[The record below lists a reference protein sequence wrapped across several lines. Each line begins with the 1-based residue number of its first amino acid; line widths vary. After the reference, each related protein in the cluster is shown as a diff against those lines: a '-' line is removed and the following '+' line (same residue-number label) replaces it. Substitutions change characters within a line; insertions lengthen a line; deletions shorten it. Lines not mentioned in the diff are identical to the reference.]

1 MRGGN
6 RDAASRESANQVY
19 CEVRAR
25 ALDALILVGRAY
37 EQIARRVDRKKFSQV
52 GRSVALLHAGS
63 VPPPYVLV
71 GASGLGGSDPSP
83 VEQTSGHSGR
93 PPCVQRL
100 QCSGVCREASVR
112 RLPGAMLVDS
122 AHEDHGR
129 YEPRATR
136 APVNRLPPAI
146 RTVLCAAVPVAAQVG
161 GVRFLLHRS
170 DPRRDAAPGFAVEQ
184 AATSRVLSCK
194 PNHLSWLRGAMRGRR
209 ARPKRTPRVIL
220 AIVH

>member
-1 MRGGN
+1 MGDCVRVEAVGRAAVGRTEGAGIAEHTQMRGGN

-25 ALDALILVGRAY
+25 ALVALILVGRTY
-37 EQIARRVDRKKFSQV
+37 EQIARRVDRKKFSQR

-112 RLPGAMLVDS
+112 
-122 AHEDHGR
+122 
-129 YEPRATR
+129 
-136 APVNRLPPAI
+136 
-146 RTVLCAAVPVAAQVG
+146 
-161 GVRFLLHRS
+161 
-170 DPRRDAAPGFAVEQ
+170 
-184 AATSRVLSCK
+184 SC
-194 PNHLSWLRGAMRGRR
+194 RGRCSWIR
-209 ARPKRTPRVIL
+209 RTRIKEVTNQEL
-220 AIVH
+220 LGRR

>member
-1 MRGGN
+1 VRGGSDCMGDCVRVEAVWRAAVGRTEGAGIAEHTQMRGGN
-6 RDAASRESANQVY
+6 RDAASSESANQVY

-25 ALDALILVGRAY
+25 ALVALILVGRAY

-112 RLPGAMLVDS
+112 SCRRRCSWIRRTRIKDVTNQELL
-122 AHEDHGR
+122 GR
-129 YEPRATR
+129 
-136 APVNRLPPAI
+136 
-146 RTVLCAAVPVAAQVG
+146 
-161 GVRFLLHRS
+161 
-170 DPRRDAAPGFAVEQ
+170 
-184 AATSRVLSCK
+184 
-194 PNHLSWLRGAMRGRR
+194 M
-209 ARPKRTPRVIL
+209 
-220 AIVH
+220 